1 MSLNSSLPLF
11 PMSLENLAKIYVYSS
26 STRLEDF
33 HFYVSSSPLP
43 STLKSLLCTPSSRE
57 QRNSSTKKV
66 NFKAIINYMKDEG
79 ERKKHK
85 NRKTLELPR
94 LSRETKSDDDD
105 NDDDENGRSGVRW
118 WNKSRKSV
126 ILLSS
131 YALPSSSHCFVFNK

>member
-1 MSLNSSLPLF
+1 MSLNSSLLLF

-85 NRKTLELPR
+85 NHKTLELPR
-94 LSRETKSDDDD
+94 LSRETNDDD
-105 NDDDENGRSGVRW
+105 NDDDDENGRSGVRW

-131 YALPSSSHCFVFNK
+131 YALLSSSHCFVFNK